1 MNGSLPRPA
10 SPWRRSRYWATA
22 ACCTAAL
29 AGLLTLIGGHH
40 LHGGLML
47 VAALLLV
54 KKSVFARGYRRQALE
69 AALPSHPEAVSP
81 ARKWRKAA

>member
-22 ACCTAAL
+22 ACCAGAL
-29 AGLLTLIGGHH
+29 AGLLTLLSGHH

-47 VAALLLV
+47 LAALLLV

-69 AALPSHPEAVSP
+69 AALLSQPASVSP